1 MQKLK
6 GLVLNVKNFIFC
18 ISVLLTYTA
27 TAYCFDI
34 DAPSAVAVDAQTG
47 KILYGIN
54 PHTKLPPASTTKLVT
69 VMIALDNLDLEQ
81 KVIISKKSAM
91 TPGVTPRL
99 IKGEAYK
106 VRDLVYLALMRSV
119 NAAAVALAE
128 ATAGSE
134 ANFVKLMNRK
144 VQKIGAK
151 DTRFVNSSG
160 LPGRGQYTTVYDLT
174 KIMSHALE
182 YPLIKEA
189 IHTRVYLIRSL
200 NGKKHFIQNTNQL
213 LWEEDNIIGGK
224 TGYTRTARHC
234 FVSAYKVRGRLV
246 YTAILGDPNRE
257 KLWKDTQQ
265 LVVKAE
271 DVLTG
276 KEEPMVKLSEEKM
289 SVPVSYKTNK
299 NHIKKIRTD
308 KNKKTTK
315 IDKNKVKKTSKNKR
329 VKNAKNNKSTI

>member
-1 MQKLK
+1 
-6 GLVLNVKNFIFC
+6 
-18 ISVLLTYTA
+18 
-27 TAYCFDI
+27 
-34 DAPSAVAVDAQTG
+34 
-47 KILYGIN
+47 
-54 PHTKLPPASTTKLVT
+54 
-69 VMIALDNLDLEQ
+69 MIALDNLDLEQ

-134 ANFVKLMNRK
+134 ANFVKLMNSK

-200 NGKKHFIQNTNQL
+200 NWKKAFYTEYKSAFMGGRQYYR
-213 LWEEDNIIGGK
+213 WENRIYKNCE
-224 TGYTRTARHC
+224 AL

-246 YTAILGDPNRE
+246 YTAITWR
-257 KLWKDTQQ
+257 
-265 LVVKAE
+265 
-271 DVLTG
+271 
-276 KEEPMVKLSEEKM
+276 S
-289 SVPVSYKTNK
+289 
-299 NHIKKIRTD
+299 
-308 KNKKTTK
+308 
-315 IDKNKVKKTSKNKR
+315 
-329 VKNAKNNKSTI
+329 